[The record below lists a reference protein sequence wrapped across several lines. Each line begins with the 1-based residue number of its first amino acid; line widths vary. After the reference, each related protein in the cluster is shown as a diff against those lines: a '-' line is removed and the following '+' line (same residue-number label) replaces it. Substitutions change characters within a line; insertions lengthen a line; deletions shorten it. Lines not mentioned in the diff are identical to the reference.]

1 MAPNFMDSPVTPSGR
16 RFFQQNRLASGA
28 GIRLLA
34 PMGFFDRKPADQTV
48 APATPSATEKPSA
61 AGGVLPQLA
70 AAREKLRAKD
80 IAGAM
85 AVYEGVLAGAGD
97 RADVLVTISG
107 DLGTAGHVKELIEL
121 LAPRYDAQRH
131 GAAAGINLLQAYL
144 VTRNAEAA
152 QHLLD
157 LLFSLQQPALEARLV
172 GFSNAVAEL
181 FVSEGEAAEH
191 HAMADPEAKVSLVSL
206 SKPVWFYGLETLAP
220 HLLPPGEGKRRR
232 VAFAQCAVL
241 GLDNAAARAAQPEEA
256 LGRLCRGLPLWFAET
271 FAYSA
276 GYEPFAAIGA
286 SDRRHYALFPTEWV
300 AENVRQVHETTEGGL
315 DYVVTGALRNRN
327 EDFELSLRIW
337 EVKKFRELKVFTTRW
352 TPSDADVEL
361 GKFHELVRGYMEWKA
376 LSGGLPYAPPAA
388 PLAYVHAL
396 GSALTHFLGEKG
408 VLAPEQVPAGTEVLL
423 QSARANPDDARAQ
436 LALVAALLR
445 LKAQGLAPDPAA
457 QQHASAWLASPA
469 AQAADASALIMKLG

>member
-1 MAPNFMDSPVTPSGR
+1 
-16 RFFQQNRLASGA
+16 
-28 GIRLLA
+28 
-34 PMGFFDRKPADQTV
+34 MGFFDRKPADQPASTP
-48 APATPSATEKPSA
+48 APAGDKASA
-61 AGGVLPQLA
+61 AGGVMPQLA
-70 AAREKLRAKD
+70 AAREKLKAKD
-80 IAGAM
+80 VAGAM
-85 AVYEGVLAGAGD
+85 AVYESVLASAGD

-107 DLGTAGHVKELIEL
+107 DLGSTGHVKELIEL

-181 FVSEGEAAEH
+181 FVSEGEAAEQA
-191 HAMADPEAKVSLVSL
+191 AMTDVEAKVSLVSL
-206 SKPVWFYGLETLAP
+206 SKPVWFYGLEALAP
-220 HLLPPGEGKRRR
+220 HLLPAREGRPRR

-241 GLDNAAARAAQPEEA
+241 GLDNAAARAAQPEEP

-276 GYEPFAAIGA
+276 GYEPFAAIGV
-286 SDRRHYALFPTEWV
+286 SDRRHYALFPSEWV
-300 AENVRQVHETTEGGL
+300 AENVRQVHDTTEGGL

-327 EDFELSLRIW
+327 DDFELSLRIW

-361 GKFHELVRGYMEWKA
+361 RKFHELVRGYMEWKA
-376 LSGGLPYAPPAA
+376 LPAGTGLAYTPPAA

-396 GSALTHFLGEKG
+396 GSALTLFLGEKG
-408 VLAPEQVPAGTEVLL
+408 VLAPEQVPAGPEVLL

-445 LKAQGLAPDPAA
+445 LKAQGVAPDPAA
-457 QQHASAWLASPA
+457 QQHAGAWLASPA